1 MITISR
7 GKHNIFFL
15 TVLRRQTVCGT
26 KAVLRV
32 RFSVIIIIIII
43 IIIISIII
51 VIIL

>member
-32 RFSVIIIIIII
+32 RFSVIIV
-43 IIIISIII
+43 IIIISSSSSSII